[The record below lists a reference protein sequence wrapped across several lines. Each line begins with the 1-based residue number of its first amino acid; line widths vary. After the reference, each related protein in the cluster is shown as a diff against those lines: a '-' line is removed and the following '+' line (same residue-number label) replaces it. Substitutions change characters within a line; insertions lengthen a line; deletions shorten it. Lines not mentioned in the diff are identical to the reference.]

1 MKTFIVLLLSLLL
14 YYSSFAQGCADAGF
28 CTADHFKPNA
38 TSDTAKLY
46 RGQLKIGHSY
56 GLAQFGVH
64 VFSPYIEYRFS
75 ITPKFHFTFK
85 VLGAIRAGELVTVA
99 HFSDLISTVNYSIN
113 QEWSVIGGFKIP
125 FKAGNLARNGAVLP
139 MSYQTSLG
147 TFDAIAGAVWNGKK
161 ISITAAVQQ
170 PLSQNQNTFLNETN
184 SFNKLYYSTNSY
196 QRKGDVLLR
205 VSYPIQS
212 KNLKSTFTPSLMPI
226 YHLGN
231 DFYTNSK
238 GERVEI
244 FHSEGL
250 TLNIGAFWY
259 YRLSKRNALE
269 LSLGFPV
276 ISRNA
281 RPDGLS
287 QFAFTI
293 DYIFLLHPKKEAE
306 HK

>member
-1 MKTFIVLLLSLLL
+1 MRFVFILVAFFFYYKT
-14 YYSSFAQGCADAGF
+14 FAQGCADAGF

-38 TSDTAKLY
+38 TSDSAQLY

-75 ITPKFHFTFK
+75 ITPKLHFTNK
-85 VLGAIRAGELVTVA
+85 VLGAVRAGELATVA

-113 QEWSVIGGFKIP
+113 QRWSVIGGFKIP
-125 FKAGNLARNGAVLP
+125 FNAGNLSSNGEVLP

-147 TFDAIAGAVWNGKK
+147 TFDAIAGAVWNGNK
-161 ISITAAVQQ
+161 ISVTAAFQQ
-170 PLSQNQNTFLNETN
+170 PLSQNQNKFLNETN
-184 SFNKLYYSTNSY
+184 NYKKPYYATNNY
-196 QRKGDVLLR
+196 ERKGDVLLR
-205 VSYPIQS
+205 VSYSMKS
-212 KNLKSTFTPSLMPI
+212 KNLQSTFTPSFMPI

-244 FHSEGL
+244 LQSEGL
-250 TLNIGAFWY
+250 TLNIGAFWN
-259 YRLSKRNALE
+259 YRLSNRNALE

-276 ISRNA
+276 ISRNV

-293 DYIFLLHPKKEAE
+293 DYLVLLHPKKVAGN
-306 HK
+306 KL